1 MDEGTLVD
9 FDYSVRVV
17 LSSSH
22 LSNMKKPVLMLDL
35 SLKYENGSTAT
46 KTIEL
51 NASDLDQASTQ
62 YQLSVVALVSYF
74 APSNASF
81 LFVGRGGLHLTYSC
95 QVLSSFANINSVL
108 GN

>member
-22 LSNMKKPVLMLDL
+22 LSHMKKPVLMLDL

-51 NASDLDQASTQ
+51 NASDLDQARFQCIFTA
-62 YQLSVVALVSYF
+62 VALFSDF
-74 APSNASF
+74 
-81 LFVGRGGLHLTYSC
+81 
-95 QVLSSFANINSVL
+95 
-108 GN
+108 

>member
-74 APSNASF
+74 VPSNASF
-81 LFVGRGGLHLTYSC
+81 LFVGRGGLHLPYSC